1 MSEIIFLIE
10 DAEDGGFI
18 AKGLNH
24 GIYTD
29 AETVDELRENIRDA
43 VRCHFDDNEAKPS
56 VIRLHFVR
64 DEVISA

>member
-10 DAEDGGFI
+10 EADDGSFI
-18 AKGLNH
+18 AKGLNY

-29 AETVDELRENIRDA
+29 ADTVEELRQNIRDA
-43 VRCHFDDNEAKPS
+43 VVCHFDENEAKPS

-64 DEVISA
+64 DELLVA

>member
-18 AKGLNH
+18 AKGLNY

-29 AETVDELRENIRDA
+29 AETIEELRENIRDA
-43 VRCHFDDNEAKPS
+43 VLCHFDDGEVRPKLLN
-56 VIRLHFVR
+56 RLM
-64 DEVISA
+64 

>member
-18 AKGLNH
+18 AKGLNY

-43 VRCHFDDNEAKPS
+43 VRCHFEDG
-56 VIRLHFVR
+56 
-64 DEVISA
+64 EVKQ

>member
-18 AKGLNH
+18 AKGLNY

-29 AETVDELRENIRDA
+29 AETVDELRENVRDA

-56 VIRLHFVR
+56 LIRLHFVH